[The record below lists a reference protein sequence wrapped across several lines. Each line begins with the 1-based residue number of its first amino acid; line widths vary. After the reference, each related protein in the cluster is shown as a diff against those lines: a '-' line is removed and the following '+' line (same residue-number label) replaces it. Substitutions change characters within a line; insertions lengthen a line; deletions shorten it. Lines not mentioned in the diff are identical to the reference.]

1 MAKAALDLWLRA
13 MLGTSAFALLDLP
26 GGILP
31 SEESHGKTCIW
42 SPVDFTS

>member
-31 SEESHGKTCIW
+31 PFQVTWKDLHMAPS
-42 SPVDFTS
+42 